1 MSETTTG
8 TAQHKDAP
16 QNCEREPRVLLQLPR
31 DTRRRLFE
39 APEWYSQTSHSGK
52 SPATLFGVTPTT
64 LVRSSAGP
72 QDTADLAAAI
82 APELRAGDVVLL
94 VGELGTGKSTFVRAA
109 ASTLG
114 VTEYVTSP
122 TFSVAQRY
130 ESGTLP
136 IAHLDAYRLV
146 DPDDEDFELTLDMIG
161 EDAVAFVEW
170 PDALADRLPEARL
183 TIALEHRGGDARLV
197 AFTTSDPR
205 LLEPLRQLV
214 DDPRA

>member
-1 MSETTTG
+1 M
-8 TAQHKDAP
+8 
-16 QNCEREPRVLLQLPR
+16 
-31 DTRRRLFE
+31 
-39 APEWYSQTSHSGK
+39 TSS
-52 SPATLFGVTPTT
+52 T
-64 LVRSSAGP
+64 LVLSSASP
-72 QDTADLAAAI
+72 LDTAELAAAI

-94 VGELGTGKSTFVRAA
+94 VGELGTGKSTFVRAV

-183 TIALEHRGGDARLV
+183 TIALEHRGGDARLL